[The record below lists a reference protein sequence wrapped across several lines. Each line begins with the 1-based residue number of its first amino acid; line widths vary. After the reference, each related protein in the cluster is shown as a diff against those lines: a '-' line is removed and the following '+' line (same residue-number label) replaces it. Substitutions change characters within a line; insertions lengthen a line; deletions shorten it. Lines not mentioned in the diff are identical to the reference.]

1 MTARLPVRFVEVVD
15 VHRLTPHMVRITF
28 GGEDLATSIAEI
40 PTTEPDQQMKLYFPR
55 AGQRRPRMPEPDT
68 EGDFMRWYAAYGA
81 IPEPERPWMRSF
93 TIRRVR
99 PGEGLV
105 DVDFVLHDDAG
116 PAARWA
122 QSARPG
128 DTLGMFGPSA
138 TFARSTPL
146 SASVAAADWLLL
158 AGDETALPA
167 IGTLVEWLPSGT
179 RALAYLEVRDAAEEQ
194 RFETR
199 GDLTL
204 HWSHRGDVSPGHGTL
219 LLDAVRGAE
228 FPPGSVFA
236 WIAGESA
243 AVRSLRRHL
252 VDERGVAKQ
261 AIDFSGYWRLRLS
274 QDDAPTTEDLA
285 EAQERLALAAS
296 DPST

>member
-1 MTARLPVRFVEVVD
+1 MTTRLPVRLIEVVD
-15 VHRLTPHMVRITF
+15 VQRLTPHMTRITF
-28 GGEDLATSIAEI
+28 GGEDLAASFAEI

-55 AGQRRPRMPEPDT
+55 PGQTQPRLPEPDA

-81 IPEPERPWMRSF
+81 IPEPQRPWMRSF
-93 TIRRVR
+93 TIRRFH
-99 PGEGLV
+99 PDEGLV

-122 QSARPG
+122 RSARPG
-128 DTLGMFGPSA
+128 DTLGMFGPSG
-138 TFARSTPL
+138 TFARATPL
-146 SASVAAADWLLL
+146 SASITAANWMLL

-179 RALAYLEVRDAAEEQ
+179 RVVAYVEVRDATEEQ

-204 HWSHRGDVSPGHGTL
+204 HWLHRGEVPPGHTTL
-219 LLDAVRGAE
+219 LLDAIRGAE

-236 WIAGESA
+236 WFAGESG

-252 VDERGVAKQ
+252 VDERGVDKR
-261 AIDFSGYWRLRLS
+261 AIEFSGYWRLRLT

-285 EAQERLALAAS
+285 EAQERLDLAAT
-296 DPST
+296 D